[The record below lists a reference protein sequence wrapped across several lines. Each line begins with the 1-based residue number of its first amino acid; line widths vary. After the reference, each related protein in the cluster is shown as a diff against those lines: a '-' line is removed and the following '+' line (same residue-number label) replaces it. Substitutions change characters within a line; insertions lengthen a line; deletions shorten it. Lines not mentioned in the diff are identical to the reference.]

1 VVVIKRILLIRH
13 GQTDWNMEG
22 RWQGTVDI
30 PLNAEGQM
38 QARVLADHL
47 AEWPITAVYSSDLQR
62 AYETACVLAE
72 RKGLTVQQ
80 DARLRELNLGAFQG
94 LTHAEISARYPAE
107 MVAMRED
114 YMGFVVPDG
123 ESRRAMQGR
132 AIEALNEIVA
142 REPDGDI
149 AIVTHGGTIRVIL
162 LKLLSDDP
170 SVARMAI
177 GNTSITLLETD
188 GQTWRLLQETATP
201 HLDHMRRTDVD
212 GL

>member
-1 VVVIKRILLIRH
+1 VTKRILLIRH

-22 RWQGTVDI
+22 RWQGTMDI

-47 AEWPITAVYSSDLQR
+47 AERPITAVYSSDLQR
-62 AYETACVLAE
+62 AYQTALALAE
-72 RKGLTVQQ
+72 RKGLMVQK

-107 MVAMRED
+107 MTAMRED
-114 YMGFVVPDG
+114 YMGFIVPGG

-142 REPDGDI
+142 CEPDGEV
-149 AIVTHGGTIRVIL
+149 AVVTHGGTIRVIL
-162 LKLLSDDP
+162 LKLLGDDP
-170 SVARMAI
+170 QVGRLPI

-188 GQTWRLLQETATP
+188 GEHWHLLEETATP
-201 HLDHMRRTDVD
+201 HLDHRRRTDVD